1 VIRRI
6 KSSCM
11 HRFTP
16 ASAGADHTSAK
27 EDRSLSVGGKRKRVG
42 AAWLDGSKIDFLWSL
57 FGCSE
62 EVS

>member
-1 VIRRI
+1 
-6 KSSCM
+6 M
-11 HRFTP
+11 HCFAP

-27 EDRSLSVGGKRKRVG
+27 EDRSLMVGGKRKKVG
-42 AAWLDGSKIDFLWSL
+42 AAWLDGSKIDFLCSF